1 MLRNQNFLCNFSS
14 FAFKCQALTVAEN
27 IVFKE
32 HESFDFIGK
41 STKTW
46 RYWRALSWD
55 STRDIDILS
64 FSICMLSST
73 RFLNHN
79 LLTSENRQISR
90 WVSLIVIEF
99 SFLFS
104 EKLYSWSEDNKLLH
118 SASIIKFLSLNH
130 YCFIN
135 FFNYSWFPHW
145 MNCFFWYLRKSL
157 RFNLSEWS
165 QWQKYL
171 LLTKRNYISYSSSHF
186 WIQHLTLPYNWFF

>member
-1 MLRNQNFLCNFSS
+1 
-14 FAFKCQALTVAEN
+14 
-27 IVFKE
+27 
-32 HESFDFIGK
+32 
-41 STKTW
+41 
-46 RYWRALSWD
+46 
-55 STRDIDILS
+55 
-64 FSICMLSST
+64 MLSSI

-145 MNCFFWYLRKSL
+145 MNCFFDTFVNYFALIYRNEVNDKNIWCWQREIISHT
-157 RFNLSEWS
+157 RAHTFEFNIWHYHTTDSFS
-165 QWQKYL
+165 
-171 LLTKRNYISYSSSHF
+171 R
-186 WIQHLTLPYNWFF
+186 